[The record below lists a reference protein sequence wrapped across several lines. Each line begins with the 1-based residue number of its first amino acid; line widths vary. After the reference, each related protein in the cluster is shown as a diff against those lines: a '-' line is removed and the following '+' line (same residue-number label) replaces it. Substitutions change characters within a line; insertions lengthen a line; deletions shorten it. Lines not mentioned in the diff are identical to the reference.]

1 MREHVL
7 PSSQAVYFVF
17 VTCSHAYSHA
27 DGEWVHLKPYYHAYE
42 RAFGNILVN
51 WDTISF
57 FEVVFDV

>member
-7 PSSQAVYFVF
+7 FPSQAVYLVL
-17 VTCSHAYSHA
+17 VTCSHAYSLA

-42 RAFGNILVN
+42 QAFGNIPVN

-57 FEVVFDV
+57 FEEVFDV